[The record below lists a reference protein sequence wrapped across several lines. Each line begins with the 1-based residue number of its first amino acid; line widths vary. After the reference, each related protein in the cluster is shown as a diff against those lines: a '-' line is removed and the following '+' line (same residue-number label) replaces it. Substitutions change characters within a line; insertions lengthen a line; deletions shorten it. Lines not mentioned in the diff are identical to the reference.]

1 MPRAG
6 DCYSRPACVGYPYGA
21 PAINCPCPASGHD
34 NFQLFVFLLIAA
46 LCPTMCAQDRQTQ
59 ERFAGTWEAKFKGAV
74 ICTINLEA
82 GETI

>member
-1 MPRAG
+1 M
-6 DCYSRPACVGYPYGA
+6 
-21 PAINCPCPASGHD
+21 H

-46 LCPTMCAQDRQTQ
+46 LVPPMCAQDRQTQ

-82 GETI
+82 GETSRLHRCH